1 AAWPSCSILAHRL
14 RLEPAGH
21 DMSLRFAAWNRPVVT
36 DAQRAG
42 TKADWLGGAVPQLVS
57 DAYRLGGAVPQLV
70 SGAYRLGGAVPQLV
84 SDAYRLGG
92 AVAQLAGAFRLLELF
107 GASRRKGSR
116 ESRHVQVPLPS
127 QMLPL
132 ALPCG
137 RVPGG
142 VDRRVPAPPPSL
154 DRIRLLARRARFV
167 NRAPGEHFRRR
178 GPFLLG
184 VRPFLRTAS
193 RARALTPM
201 AVDRARRGGRL
212 PVDRR
217 DDPRAVRDRPL
228 PVDLFPGLRSGG
240 RDSRDDL
247 GRGGA

>member
-70 SGAYRLGGAVPQLV
+70 SDAYRLGGAGPQLVSGAYRLGGAVPQLV

-107 GASRRKGSR
+107 GASRRKGS
-116 ESRHVQVPLPS
+116 
-127 QMLPL
+127 
-132 ALPCG
+132 
-137 RVPGG
+137 
-142 VDRRVPAPPPSL
+142 
-154 DRIRLLARRARFV
+154 
-167 NRAPGEHFRRR
+167 
-178 GPFLLG
+178 
-184 VRPFLRTAS
+184 
-193 RARALTPM
+193 
-201 AVDRARRGGRL
+201 
-212 PVDRR
+212 
-217 DDPRAVRDRPL
+217 
-228 PVDLFPGLRSGG
+228 
-240 RDSRDDL
+240 
-247 GRGGA
+247 